1 LKILNSYIY
10 FRNKD
15 KKQYQMA
22 YLDNTE
28 ITVDAILT
36 KKGRQKLAS
45 GQSLNITKFALGDD
59 EIDYTLYEPA
69 HPKGSAYYDSAIRA
83 IPVTE
88 ASPDETQVLRYK
100 LVTLPKG
107 TTQIPTVK
115 LGVPSISVNQSEGGV
130 GLTPTTSPSGNTNAG
145 YTVVLADQRAGTL
158 TVTRGA
164 NGTGTVPVF
173 LGEEITTTA
182 QVVSGLEF
190 RFTPNPSLTIDI
202 STTLTV
208 YGNETGGSQTIPV
221 SVIYKATI

>member
-1 LKILNSYIY
+1 
-10 FRNKD
+10 
-15 KKQYQMA
+15 MA

-83 IPVTE
+83 IPITE

-115 LGVPSISVNQSEGGV
+115 LGVTQVSATQLEGGV
-130 GLTPTTSPSGNTNAG
+130 GLTPTTSPAGNTNGG
-145 YTVVLADQRAGTL
+145 YTMVLADQRAGTL
-158 TVTRGA
+158 TVSKAASATTT
-164 NGTGTVPVF
+164 NVF
-173 LGEEITTTA
+173 LGDEITTTA
-182 QVVSGLEF
+182 QVVTGLEF
-190 RFTPNPSLTIDI
+190 RFTPNPNLTIDV
-202 STTLTV
+202 STTITV
-208 YGNETGGSQTIPV
+208 FGNETGGSQTIPV
-221 SVIYKATI
+221 IITYKQSV

>member
-1 LKILNSYIY
+1 
-10 FRNKD
+10 
-15 KKQYQMA
+15 MG

-69 HPKGSAYYDSAIRA
+69 HPLGSAYYDSAITSLP
-83 IPVTE
+83 ILE

-107 TTQIPTVK
+107 TTKIPVVS
-115 LGVPSISVNQSEGGV
+115 LGISSISAYQDEGKV
-130 GLTPTTSPSGNTNAG
+130 SLSPTTSPNGNQNAG
-145 YTVVLADQRAGTL
+145 YTVVLSDQRAGTL
-158 TVTRGA
+158 VVTRGA
-164 NGTGTVPVF
+164 TDAGTIPVF
-173 LGEEITTTA
+173 LGEELSTTA

-190 RFTPNPSLTIDI
+190 SFTPNPNLTINI
-202 STTLTV
+202 SSTITV
-208 YGNETGGSQTIPV
+208 YGNETGGSQSIPV
-221 SVIYKATI
+221 TITYRQ

>member
-1 LKILNSYIY
+1 
-10 FRNKD
+10 
-15 KKQYQMA
+15 MG
-22 YLDNTE
+22 YLDNTS

-45 GQSLNITKFALGDD
+45 GQSLNISKFALGDD

-69 HPKGSAYYDSAIRA
+69 HPKGSAYYDSAIKA
-83 IPVTE
+83 IPIME

-107 TTQIPTVK
+107 TTQIPVVS
-115 LGVPSISVNQSEGGV
+115 LGISAVGVFQDEGQV
-130 GLTPTTSPSGNTNAG
+130 ALSPTTSPQGNTNAG

-158 TVTRGA
+158 AVTQGA
-164 NGTGTVPVF
+164 SAAGSVPVF

-182 QVVSGLEF
+182 QVVSGLGF
-190 RFTPNPSLTIDI
+190 TFTPNPSLTSNVS
-202 STTLTV
+202 STITV

-221 SVIYKATI
+221 TITYRA

>member
-1 LKILNSYIY
+1 
-10 FRNKD
+10 
-15 KKQYQMA
+15 MA

-45 GQSLNITKFALGDD
+45 GQALNIAKFALGDD

-88 ASPDETQVLRYK
+88 ATPDETQILRYK

-107 TTQIPTVK
+107 TTQIPLVR
-115 LGVPSISVNQSEGGV
+115 LGIPSIGVTQLEGSVSM
-130 GLTPTTSPSGNTNAG
+130 TPTTSPSGNTNAG
-145 YTVVLADQRAGTL
+145 YTMVLADQTAGTL

-164 NGTGTVPVF
+164 TTGGTIPVF
-173 LGEEITTTA
+173 LGEEISTTA

-190 RFTPNPSLTIDI
+190 RFTPNSALTFDVQ
-202 STTLTV
+202 TTITV

-221 SVIYKATI
+221 TVNYQA

>member
-1 LKILNSYIY
+1 
-10 FRNKD
+10 
-15 KKQYQMA
+15 MA

-88 ASPDETQVLRYK
+88 ATPDETQVLRYK

-107 TTQIPTVK
+107 TTQIPLVK
-115 LGVPSISVNQSEGGV
+115 LGIPSIGVTQLEGGV
-130 GLTPTTSPSGNTNAG
+130 SMLPTTSPAGNAAAG
-145 YTVVLADQRAGTL
+145 YTMVLADQSAGTL

-164 NGTGTVPVF
+164 TATGTVPVF
-173 LGEEITTTA
+173 LGEEVSTTA
-182 QVVSGLEF
+182 QVVTGLEF
-190 RFTPNPSLTIDI
+190 KFTPNPSLTYDV
-202 STTLTV
+202 STTITV

-221 SVIYKATI
+221 TVTYQA

>member
-1 LKILNSYIY
+1 
-10 FRNKD
+10 
-15 KKQYQMA
+15 MA

-115 LGVPSISVNQSEGGV
+115 LGVTQVSATQLEGGV
-130 GLTPTTSPSGNTNAG
+130 GLTPTTSPAGNTNGG
-145 YTVVLADQRAGTL
+145 YTMVLADQRAGTL
-158 TVTRGA
+158 TVSKTA
-164 NGTGTVPVF
+164 SATTTNVF
-173 LGEEITTTA
+173 LGDEITTTA
-182 QVVSGLEF
+182 QVVTGLEF
-190 RFTPNPSLTIDI
+190 RFTPNPNLTIDV
-202 STTLTV
+202 STTITV
-208 YGNETGGSQTIPV
+208 FGNETGGSQTIPV
-221 SVIYKATI
+221 IITYKQSV

>member
-1 LKILNSYIY
+1 
-10 FRNKD
+10 
-15 KKQYQMA
+15 MA

-45 GQSLNITKFALGDD
+45 GQALNISKFALGDD

-88 ASPDETQVLRYK
+88 ATPDETQVLRYK

-107 TTQIPTVK
+107 TTQIPLVK
-115 LGVPSISVNQSEGGV
+115 LGIPSIGVTQVEGSVSMN
-130 GLTPTTSPSGNTNAG
+130 PTSNPQANGNAG
-145 YTVVLADQRAGTL
+145 YTMVLADQNAGTL

-164 NGTGTVPVF
+164 SGTGTIPVF
-173 LGEEITTTA
+173 LGEEVSSTA
-182 QVVSGLEF
+182 QVVTGLEF
-190 RFTPNPSLTIDI
+190 KFTPNSALTTDI
-202 STTLTV
+202 ATTITV

-221 SVIYKATI
+221 TVTYQA

>member
-1 LKILNSYIY
+1 
-10 FRNKD
+10 
-15 KKQYQMA
+15 MA

-115 LGVPSISVNQSEGGV
+115 LGINQVSATQLEGGV
-130 GLTPTTSPSGNTNAG
+130 GLTPTTSPTGNQNAG
-145 YTVVLADQRAGTL
+145 YTMVLADQRAGTL
-158 TVTRGA
+158 TVSRA
-164 NGTGTVPVF
+164 ASAGTTNIF
-173 LGEEITTTA
+173 LGDEITTTA

-190 RFTPNPSLTIDI
+190 RFTPNPNLTIDV
-202 STTLTV
+202 STTITV
-208 YGNETGGSQTIPV
+208 FGNETGGSQTIPV
-221 SVIYKATI
+221 IITYKQSV

>member
-1 LKILNSYIY
+1 
-10 FRNKD
+10 
-15 KKQYQMA
+15 MA

-88 ASPDETQVLRYK
+88 ATPDETQILRYK

-107 TTQIPTVK
+107 TTQIPIVK
-115 LGVPSISVNQSEGGV
+115 LGVTAISVNQTEGGV
-130 GLTPTTSPSGNTNAG
+130 SLSPTTSPAGNTNAG

-158 TVTRGA
+158 TVTNGTT
-164 NGTGTVPVF
+164 GTGTIPVF

-190 RFTPNPSLTIDI
+190 RFTPNPNLTIDVA
-202 STTLTV
+202 TTLTV
-208 YGNETGGSQTIPV
+208 YGNDTGGSETIPV
-221 SVIYKATI
+221 TVTYKQRI

>member
-1 LKILNSYIY
+1 
-10 FRNKD
+10 
-15 KKQYQMA
+15 MA

-83 IPVTE
+83 IPITE

-115 LGVPSISVNQSEGGV
+115 LGVTQVSATQLEGGV
-130 GLTPTTSPSGNTNAG
+130 GLTPTTSPNGNQK
-145 YTVVLADQRAGTL
+145 Y
-158 TVTRGA
+158 
-164 NGTGTVPVF
+164 
-173 LGEEITTTA
+173 
-182 QVVSGLEF
+182 
-190 RFTPNPSLTIDI
+190 
-202 STTLTV
+202 
-208 YGNETGGSQTIPV
+208 Y
-221 SVIYKATI
+221 

>member
-1 LKILNSYIY
+1 
-10 FRNKD
+10 
-15 KKQYQMA
+15 MA

-107 TTQIPTVK
+107 TTQIPTVR
-115 LGVPSISVNQSEGGV
+115 LGYFAISANQSEGGV
-130 GLTPTTSPSGNTNAG
+130 PLLPTTAPTGNGAAG

-164 NGTGTVPVF
+164 SAVGSVPVF

-190 RFTPNPSLTIDI
+190 RFTPNPNLTIDVA
-202 STTLTV
+202 TTLTV

-221 SVIYKATI
+221 TITYKP